1 MNRDQIERAEK
12 IAEFVGQQNL
22 VKQFRRMEAH
32 AARRRA
38 VQRLLDNEDD
48 EAAKYEVRMAYYE
61 EHTER
66 MAKMRSEYMAQLIA
80 EGVIEDTPGIRAVE
94 FYVKPKDLKR
104 VFMKDAEFTERQLEI
119 ALGSLDKKPERL
131 DYWV

>member
-1 MNRDQIERAEK
+1 VNREQIERAEK

-32 AARRRA
+32 AERRRA

-61 EHTER
+61 DHTER
-66 MAKMRSEYMAQLIA
+66 MAKARSEYMAQLIA
-80 EGVIEDTPGIRAVE
+80 EGVIEDTPGVRAAE
-94 FYVKPKDLKR
+94 FYVKPKKLKR
-104 VFMKDAEFTERQLEI
+104 IPNTEKTFTARQMEI
-119 ALGSLDKKPERL
+119 ALKSLENRRSA
-131 DYWV
+131 

>member
-1 MNRDQIERAEK
+1 MNREQIERAEK

-32 AARRRA
+32 AARRKA

-61 EHTER
+61 DHVER
-66 MAKMRSEYMAQLIA
+66 MAKARSEYMAQLIA
-80 EGVIEDTPGIRAVE
+80 EGVIEDTPGTRAAE
-94 FYVKPKDLKR
+94 FYVRPRKLKR
-104 VFMKDAEFTERQLEI
+104 VPNTEKEFTAKQMEI
-119 ALGSLDKKPERL
+119 ALKSLENRRSA
-131 DYWV
+131 

>member
-1 MNRDQIERAEK
+1 MNREQIERAEK

-32 AARRRA
+32 AERRRA

-61 EHTER
+61 DHVER
-66 MAKMRSEYMAQLIA
+66 MAKARSEYMAQLIA
-80 EGVIEDTPGIRAVE
+80 EGVIEDTPGTRAAE
-94 FYVKPKDLKR
+94 FYVRPRKLKR
-104 VFMKDAEFTERQLEI
+104 VPNTEKTFTARQMEI
-119 ALGSLDKKPERL
+119 ALKSLENRRSA
-131 DYWV
+131 